1 MSLRPVRLGT
11 HPVGAAHNFARC
23 CWCESPLVIAE
34 LEELR
39 NIAAKMAD
47 PALQKRCW
55 VCPKC
60 WRRQIAHA
68 LMARDG
74 KQRRIYHIP
83 LPSQV
88 AIYET
93 RKPYLLWGGRAGPG
107 KSTGTRWWLYKR
119 SLSIPGHKAL
129 LLRENWD
136 QLTANHTIDMDSELP
151 LLGGRWIEKNKIA
164 AFGKGSDQSLIY
176 CGHMAEA
183 DAVTRYTGIE
193 YGAIVADEAALY
205 PVNHLGAPVLAE
217 VSTRARQEYTD
228 RDGQQV
234 SGVFLTVTN
243 PGGPSATWLKDM
255 FIDHAPDFDMFPALR
270 PEFDDA
276 GEQTGGYRSQD
287 WAYYDALLRDN
298 PYMREDYAS
307 TQLAVLSEVRYKQ
320 LAEGDW
326 HASSGQFFREWHE
339 RYHVRRAVIAA

>member
-1 MSLRPVRLGT
+1 MARLVRLGT
-11 HPVGAAHNFARC
+11 HPVGTVHPSAKC
-23 CWCESPLVIAE
+23 CWCDTGLVIGEFAE
-34 LEELR
+34 LQ
-39 NIAAKMAD
+39 NIAAKLAD
-47 PALQKRCW
+47 PALQRRCW
-55 VCPKC
+55 VCPQC
-60 WRRQIAHA
+60 WRRQLQHA
-68 LMARDG
+68 LMARQG
-74 KQRRIYHIP
+74 KTRTIYHVP

-93 RKPYLLWGGRAGPG
+93 QRPYLLWGGRAGPG
-107 KSTGTRWWLYKR
+107 NSTGTRWWLYKR

-136 QLTANHTIDMDSELP
+136 QLTANHTIDMDAELP
-151 LLGGRWIEKNKIA
+151 LLGGHWVEKWKIA

-205 PVNHLGAPVLAE
+205 PVNQQGVPVLAE

-228 RDGQQV
+228 RDGKHV

-243 PGGPSATWLKDM
+243 PGGPSAQWLKDM
-255 FIDHAPDFDMFPALR
+255 FIDHGPDFERFPALV
-270 PEFDDA
+270 PEYDDET
-276 GEQTGGYRSQD
+276 GEQVSGYRAGD
-287 WAYYDALLRDN
+287 WEYYAASLRDN
-298 PYMREDYAS
+298 PYMRPDYAQ
-307 TQLAVLSEVRYKQ
+307 TQLAVLSGVRYKQ

-326 HASSGQFFREWHE
+326 NASDGQFFREWSE
-339 RYHVRRAVIAA
+339 RHHVRRACIAA